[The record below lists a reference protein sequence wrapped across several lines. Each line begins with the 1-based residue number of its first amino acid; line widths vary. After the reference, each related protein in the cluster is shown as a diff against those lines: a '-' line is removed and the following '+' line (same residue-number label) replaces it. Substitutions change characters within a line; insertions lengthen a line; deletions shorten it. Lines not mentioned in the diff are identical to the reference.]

1 MEKVR
6 VAAYCRVSTEKD
18 DQLLSLQAQ
27 KDFFTE
33 YALRNQLDLVAL
45 YADEGISG
53 TKRKNRREF
62 NRMMRDAELGKFQC
76 VYVKDVSRLARN
88 VVDFLQSIRKLKALN
103 VDCRFV
109 TANMSTNDGEL
120 TLTILA
126 AVAQEESANLSK
138 RVKFGKKRNAA
149 KGRVPNLVY
158 GYDKT
163 PGDYFHLKINALE
176 AGIVRR
182 MFDLYVNQG
191 YGWSRIACQLNQ
203 EGVRT
208 KRQCQWHPHSV
219 GKLLT
224 NPLYMGKVVNAKS
237 YVRDFLTGKREK
249 NPEQAQIVVDKPELA
264 IVDEML
270 FRKAQRIL
278 RQRNDAFHH
287 KSERHSN
294 KYCFSTLI
302 KCESCGYSFRRI
314 VRKYANLYVKWA
326 CSGRNA
332 HGVDFCGNRTLLDE
346 AYLLEEIRRYF
357 SQLLLRRG
365 DWLER
370 TLRELRR
377 SYKPEAD
384 GMDAQVLESEL
395 ARLKKAKRKQTEMYE
410 ADAITM
416 AELKERVQE
425 INWQMHRCET
435 ELQAVRGA
443 DAGFAEM
450 EALARRACGDIG
462 SLLAGDACGN
472 AVLKRVIEKILVD
485 ASGTVRVRLQSL
497 SALEREGAAAWQ

>member
-1 MEKVR
+1 MERVKV
-6 VAAYCRVSTEKD
+6 VAYCRVSTEKD

-53 TKRKNRREF
+53 TKRRNRREF

-109 TANMSTNDGEL
+109 TANMSSNDGEL

-138 RVKFGKKRNAA
+138 RVKFGKRRNAA
-149 KGRVPNLVY
+149 KGRVPNLAY

-163 PGDYFHLKINALE
+163 PGAYFDLAINAFE

-191 YGWSRIACQLNQ
+191 YGWSRIAALLNR

-208 KRQCQWHPHSV
+208 KRNCQWHPHSV

-237 YVRDFLTGKREK
+237 YVKDFLTGKREK
-249 NPEQAQIVVDKPELA
+249 NPEQAQIVVEKPELA

-270 FRKAQRIL
+270 FRKAQRVL
-278 RQRNDAFHH
+278 QRRNEAFCHT
-287 KSERHSN
+287 SERHSN
-294 KYCFSTLI
+294 QYCFSTLI
-302 KCESCGYSFRRI
+302 KCETCGHSFRRI
-314 VRKYANLYVKWA
+314 VRKYANLYVRWA

-332 HGVDFCGNRTLLDE
+332 RGVAFCENRTLLDE
-346 AYLLEEIRRYF
+346 SYLLEEIRRYF
-357 SQLLLRRG
+357 SRLLAARG
-365 DWLER
+365 DLVER
-370 TLRELRR
+370 TVLECRR
-377 SYKPEAD
+377 LYRPEAAET
-384 GMDAQVLESEL
+384 DAQVLRGEL

-416 AELKERVQE
+416 EELKERVRE
-425 INWQMHRCET
+425 INGQLRLCE
-435 ELQAVRGA
+435 EKLQAAQGT
-443 DAGFAEM
+443 DFALAKLD
-450 EALARRACGDIG
+450 ALARQACEDVG
-462 SLLAGDACGN
+462 SLFAAGEIGN
-472 AVLKRVIEKILVD
+472 AVLKSVIEKILVD
-485 ASGTVRVRLQSL
+485 SSGSVRVRLQLFSGL
-497 SALEREGAAAWQ
+497 AAERVAAL